1 MLRARTEQYG
11 LSNAQ
16 TFGNSTFPT
25 LLNVHCRVKTGVAKA
40 PLPLLRRQGAGRRSH
55 WYGAQGVENFCRSNQ
70 HKDKTAIMIMRK
82 DDKEEHLR
90 TDETQD

>member
-1 MLRARTEQYG
+1 M
-11 LSNAQ
+11 
-16 TFGNSTFPT
+16 
-25 LLNVHCRVKTGVAKA
+25 
-40 PLPLLRRQGAGRRSH
+40 
-55 WYGAQGVENFCRSNQ
+55 ENFCRSKQ